1 MVTKE
6 IFEQY
11 AKFVQSG
18 TPNMADPKVRERTGL
33 SQEDCLDILQNYVS
47 YVAKFKVSDE
57 APEALPVEEPE
68 EPEEEE
74 TEEEEAAPEEEE
86 PEEEE
91 VDEG

>member
-6 IFEQY
+6 KFEQY

-68 EPEEEE
+68 EEE
-74 TEEEEAAPEEEE
+74 TEEEEEAEPEEEE
-86 PEEEE
+86 PEEE